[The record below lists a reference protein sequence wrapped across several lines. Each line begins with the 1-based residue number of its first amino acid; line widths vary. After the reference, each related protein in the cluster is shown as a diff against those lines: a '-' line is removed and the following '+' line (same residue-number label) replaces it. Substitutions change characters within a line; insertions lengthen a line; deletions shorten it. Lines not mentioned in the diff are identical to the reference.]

1 MALLRGSV
9 NPKIVFGAPAKSAA
23 RGGARSKGGGGGR
36 EGGKNYDDDD
46 ATEPTTM
53 SVTAAPE
60 GSFAAG
66 GGVTVTMCRPKTAR
80 SISRWFPYDP
90 VGVVNAVP

>member
-1 MALLRGSV
+1 MERPTV
-9 NPKIVFGAPAKSAA
+9 A
-23 RGGARSKGGGGGR
+23 R
-36 EGGKNYDDDD
+36 GKNYDDDD

-90 VGVVNAVP
+90 ARVVLADP

>member
-1 MALLRGSV
+1 
-9 NPKIVFGAPAKSAA
+9 
-23 RGGARSKGGGGGR
+23 
-36 EGGKNYDDDD
+36 
-46 ATEPTTM
+46 M

-66 GGVTVTMCRPKTAR
+66 GGVTVTMCRQKTAR

-90 VGVVNAVP
+90 ARVVLADP